1 MKSIDK
7 LLPAANIALE
17 LCELVNNDTAT
28 IKDGVYDG
36 YLAGFGPAVITSGLI
51 QTIATYVADEKRKK
65 VMNAIAA
72 VAAIDGKLT
81 GEALLHLCL
90 EQNNTQQLNIW
101 RTRIIDASVSL
112 KLMIRTYSNIK

>member
-7 LLPAANIALE
+7 LLPAANKALE

-28 IKDGVYDG
+28 IKEGVYDG

-81 GEALLHLCL
+81 GETLLHLCL